1 MSGRLCGHYLDMA
14 RRGRGRHHHFDVE
27 GLATAAILPS
37 PLSNQL
43 FCVRGDHRTAKLY
56 VVCSPAVVTVQN
68 SAEIQLKMLCG
79 EGSMHG
85 AGKWEISPNSLF
97 FKCASRNDLSE
108 LVE

>member
-1 MSGRLCGHYLDMA
+1 VAGTIISTSRDS
-14 RRGRGRHHHFDVE
+14 RRQ
-27 GLATAAILPS
+27 PYS
-37 PLSNQL
+37 PLRLAIS
-43 FCVRGDHRTAKLY
+43 FSVRGDHRTAKLY

-97 FKCASRNDLSE
+97 FKCVGRNDLSE